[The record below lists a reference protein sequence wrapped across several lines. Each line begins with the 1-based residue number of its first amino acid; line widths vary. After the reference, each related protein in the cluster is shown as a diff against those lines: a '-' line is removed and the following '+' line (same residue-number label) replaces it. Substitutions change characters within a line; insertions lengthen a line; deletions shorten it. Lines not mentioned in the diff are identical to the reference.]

1 LAAAN
6 GLDAGT
12 GQPSRHRQRH
22 AEIVMLP
29 CWSFIDHTAIALVG
43 VRAPRVAHRRADC
56 PAINEHS
63 KLMVTQLCQQK
74 FEQGGAADIV
84 DRSYA
89 ILDPPMFEGRA
100 SVRTTDLHANDAAA
114 QQLKQGFTLTR

>member
-6 GLDAGT
+6 GLDAVLG
-12 GQPSRHRQRH
+12 SRIQHRQRH

-29 CWSFIDHTAIALVG
+29 CWSFIDYTAIALVG

-63 KLMVTQLCQQK
+63 NLMVTQRSSK
-74 FEQGGAADIV
+74 EVRPTV
-84 DRSYA
+84 DGSYA
-89 ILDPPMFEGRA
+89 FLDLPTFEGRA
-100 SVRTTDLHANDAAA
+100 SARTTDLHANNAAA
-114 QQLKQGFTLTR
+114 KQLTQGFALTL